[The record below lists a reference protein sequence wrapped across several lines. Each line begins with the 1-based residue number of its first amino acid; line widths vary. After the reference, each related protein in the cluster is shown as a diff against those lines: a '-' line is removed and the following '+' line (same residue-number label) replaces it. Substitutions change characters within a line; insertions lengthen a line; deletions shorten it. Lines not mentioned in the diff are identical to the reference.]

1 MHLADKEHKVEKI
14 NTVVAVYDTHSHAE
28 EAIGAFKSSG
38 FDMKKLSIVGKDYH
52 SEEHVIGFYNAGDRM
67 KFWGKRGAFW
77 GGFWG
82 MLFGSGLFLI
92 PGIGHIMVLGPLV
105 TWIVGA
111 LSEAAVVGGLTA
123 LGAGLYSI
131 GIPKDS
137 ILRYETALKADHFV
151 VVAHGTP
158 DEVATA
164 KKILEKTTPLS
175 VDEHRASATS

>member
-1 MHLADKEHKVEKI
+1 MEKI
-14 NTVVAVYDTHSHAE
+14 NPVVAVYNTPSQAE
-28 EAIGAFKSSG
+28 DAITAFKRSD
-38 FDMKKLSIVGKDYH
+38 FDMRKLSIVGKDYH

-82 MLFGSGLFLI
+82 MLFGSGLYLI
-92 PGIGHIMVLGPLV
+92 PGVGHIMVLGPLV

-111 LSEAAVVGGLTA
+111 LSEAVVLEGLTA

-131 GIPKDS
+131 GISKDS

-151 VVAHGTP
+151 VLAHGTL

-164 KKILEKTTPLS
+164 RRILEKTGPLS
-175 VDEHRASATS
+175 IDEHRASS

>member
-1 MHLADKEHKVEKI
+1 VEKI
-14 NTVVAVYDTHSHAE
+14 NTVVAVYGTHSQAE
-28 EAIGAFKSSG
+28 DAIGAFKSSG

-67 KFWGKRGAFW
+67 RFWGKRGAFW

-111 LSEAAVVGGLTA
+111 LTEAAVVGGLTA

-151 VVAHGTP
+151 VVAHGTL

-164 KKILEKTTPLS
+164 KKILEKTSPLS
-175 VDEHRASATS
+175 VDEHRASAAR